1 MVKTA
6 SAVDWYAKEHLK
18 LLVQLENKE
27 LTLGEYVVKH
37 QDILQKAKSIEDLT
51 SLKKRNTELQD
62 QVLLNDTTN
71 KLMEKQTAVEW
82 LQNELVGLDTA
93 FSYCTFNDK
102 LKQAKQMEKEQI
114 MKAVDRGFDE
124 GCKHPEDITL
134 KDAEQYYNET
144 FGK

>member
-1 MVKTA
+1 M
-6 SAVDWYAKEHLK
+6 
-18 LLVQLENKE
+18 
-27 LTLGEYVVKH
+27 
-37 QDILQKAKSIEDLT
+37 
-51 SLKKRNTELQD
+51 
-62 QVLLNDTTN
+62 
-71 KLMEKQTAVEW
+71 TAVEW

-93 FSYCTFNDK
+93 FSYCTFNEK
-102 LKQAKQMEKEQI
+102 IKQAKQMEKEQI

>member
-1 MVKTA
+1 MA
-6 SAVDWYAKEHLK
+6 
-18 LLVQLENKE
+18 Q
-27 LTLGEYVVKH
+27 
-37 QDILQKAKSIEDLT
+37 
-51 SLKKRNTELQD
+51 
-62 QVLLNDTTN
+62 
-71 KLMEKQTAVEW
+71 QTAVEW